1 MNEPYTLINNEA
13 AKRYELQT
21 DGEVPFV
28 EYIKTSGKIFLTHT
42 EVPKPLEGKGFGSA
56 LIKLTLEDIDGKGLT
71 LVPLCPFVAAY
82 IKRHPEWKRLVLKGV
97 NIE

>member
-1 MNEPYTLINNEA
+1 MNQPYTLINNEA
-13 AKRYELQT
+13 AKRYEFQIGGQLA
-21 DGEVPFV
+21 FV
-28 EYIKTSGKIFLTHT
+28 EYIKTKDKIFLTHT
-42 EVPKPLEGKGFGSA
+42 EVPTSLEGNGIGSS
-56 LIKLTLEDIDGKGLT
+56 LIKLALEDVDEKGLT